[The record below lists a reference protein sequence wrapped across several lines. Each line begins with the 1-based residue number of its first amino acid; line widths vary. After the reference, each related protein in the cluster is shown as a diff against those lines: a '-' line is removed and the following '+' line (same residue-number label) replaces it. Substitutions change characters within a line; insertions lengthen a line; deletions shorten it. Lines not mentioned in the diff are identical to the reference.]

1 MPMEWTT
8 VSVIVVLVGLVAA
21 LAKPMLSLCKEITNL
36 RGDLQALSGAA
47 NDMTAKMAKFEE
59 DNHSSHKRLW
69 EHNTA
74 QDDIL
79 HNHEMRLHDLDGK

>member
-1 MPMEWTT
+1 MEWTV

-21 LAKPMLSLCKEITNL
+21 LAKPMLRLCREIVGL
-36 RGDLQALSGAA
+36 RGDLQVLSKAA
-47 NDMTAKMAKFEE
+47 NDMTKKMEKFEE
-59 DNHSSHKRLW
+59 NNHNSHKRLW